1 MVGFFNALSACLV
14 LLMIMSV
21 GYFMGAAGW
30 MTAKE
35 KKFVS
40 KYIVNI
46 AVPCNCIVGLL
57 NNLDRDS
64 LFQAGAMVLAGVVSV
79 LACMLL
85 SAGLALLLRLP
96 QARWGVFVAM
106 AGFSNTLFIGIP
118 VCTQLFGEAS
128 MPYIMLYYISHTTFM
143 QSVGVILVERAG
155 TRVGEKSGLQGFLKD
170 IFSKPPILSVLFS
183 ILLLLLKLRP
193 PETLMRFASYIS
205 GSVSP
210 LALIYCG
217 FIVYEVG
224 LKNLKPMPGLPA
236 MLVMRLV
243 VAPVVC
249 LTCCSL
255 MGMEGAP
262 VELYQE
268 FMADISDEIDRES
281 KIIDDLLSLVK
292 MDKSSSDQINVATMS
307 INSLMEVILK
317 RLRPIAKKRNIEVI
331 FESIREVSADVD
343 EVKISLAFNNLVENA
358 IKYNVDN
365 GWVKVTLDADH
376 KSFSVT
382 VEDSG
387 IGIPEEFREHIF
399 ERFYRVD
406 KARSRETGGTGLGL
420 SITKSVIL
428 MHKGTIKVESREGEG
443 TTFVVRIPLSYIP
456 SGPKKGGAA
465 ISGTPKNSPALKGF
479 WIGGGLSAK
488 KGQPGAD
495 ARILGNPA
503 AERKEGRE

>member
-255 MGMEGAP
+255 MGMEGLALQVFVVESALP
-262 VELYQE
+262 VVSQITV
-268 FMADISDEIDRES
+268 MAGAYGADEEYA
-281 KIIDDLLSLVK
+281 
-292 MDKSSSDQINVATMS
+292 ATGS
-307 INSLMEVILK
+307 C
-317 RLRPIAKKRNIEVI
+317 
-331 FESIREVSADVD
+331 
-343 EVKISLAFNNLVENA
+343 
-358 IKYNVDN
+358 
-365 GWVKVTLDADH
+365 
-376 KSFSVT
+376 
-382 VEDSG
+382 
-387 IGIPEEFREHIF
+387 
-399 ERFYRVD
+399 
-406 KARSRETGGTGLGL
+406 L
-420 SITKSVIL
+420 SILGSLITIPIL
-428 MHKGTIKVESREGEG
+428 MLI
-443 TTFVVRIPLSYIP
+443 LS
-456 SGPKKGGAA
+456 S
-465 ISGTPKNSPALKGF
+465 
-479 WIGGGLSAK
+479 
-488 KGQPGAD
+488 
-495 ARILGNPA
+495 
-503 AERKEGRE
+503 

>member
-96 QARWGVFVAM
+96 QVRWGVFVAM

-255 MGMEGAP
+255 MGMEGLALQVFVVESALP
-262 VELYQE
+262 VVSQITV
-268 FMADISDEIDRES
+268 MAGAYGADEEYA
-281 KIIDDLLSLVK
+281 
-292 MDKSSSDQINVATMS
+292 ATGS
-307 INSLMEVILK
+307 C
-317 RLRPIAKKRNIEVI
+317 
-331 FESIREVSADVD
+331 
-343 EVKISLAFNNLVENA
+343 
-358 IKYNVDN
+358 
-365 GWVKVTLDADH
+365 
-376 KSFSVT
+376 
-382 VEDSG
+382 
-387 IGIPEEFREHIF
+387 
-399 ERFYRVD
+399 
-406 KARSRETGGTGLGL
+406 L
-420 SITKSVIL
+420 SILGSLITIPIL
-428 MHKGTIKVESREGEG
+428 MLI
-443 TTFVVRIPLSYIP
+443 LS
-456 SGPKKGGAA
+456 S
-465 ISGTPKNSPALKGF
+465 
-479 WIGGGLSAK
+479 
-488 KGQPGAD
+488 
-495 ARILGNPA
+495 
-503 AERKEGRE
+503 